1 MRQTLL
7 NFRPPD
13 EATPE
18 YRYTT
23 KTYKGND
30 LSFNKYTT
38 SPITNEEEVIKSKSP
53 KKQIRSDFS

>member
-1 MRQTLL
+1 L

-53 KKQIRSDFS
+53 KK

>member
-13 EATPE
+13 ETTPE

-23 KTYKGND
+23 KTYKGCD
-30 LSFNKYTT
+30 LSFNKYSM
-38 SPITNEEEVIKSKSP
+38 SPISNEETIIKSKSP
-53 KKQIRSDFS
+53 KK